1 MVMHINVGS
10 GRLPPDIIS
19 ESLISLFRHSRFVEH
34 IISGPSLKFSI
45 GLLIFKSIYVFLS
58 LPPLPPLP
66 LNEKDLLL
74 SRSFSLRALFVQS
87 I

>member
-19 ESLISLFRHSRFVEH
+19 ESLISLFRHSRFFEH

-45 GLLIFKSIYVFLS
+45 GLLIFKSIYVSLS
-58 LPPLPPLP
+58 LPPPLS

>member
-1 MVMHINVGS
+1 MVMHINVES

-19 ESLISLFRHSRFVEH
+19 ESLISLFRHSRFFEH

-45 GLLIFKSIYVFLS
+45 GLLIFKSIYVSLS
-58 LPPLPPLP
+58 LPPPLS

>member
-19 ESLISLFRHSRFVEH
+19 ESLISLFRHSRFFEH

-45 GLLIFKSIYVFLS
+45 GLLIFKSIYVSLS
-58 LPPLPPLP
+58 LPPPLS

-87 I
+87 F